1 MKKFFPVYVR
11 VPLIF
16 FIVFALMEY
25 FIDSGDKPA
34 FVKFP
39 MVSLFLFVFL
49 FILIAIEITLSAV
62 NRVMYQLLSPE
73 EKAQK
78 ELEESLSFKESTWF
92 KKPNAQI
99 D

>member
-39 MVSLFLFVFL
+39 MVALFLFVFL
-49 FILIAIEITLSAV
+49 LIV
-62 NRVMYQLLSPE
+62 VLLDGMGSHA
-73 EKAQK
+73 KHGT
-78 ELEESLSFKESTWF
+78 SRS
-92 KKPNAQI
+92 
-99 D
+99 

>member
-16 FIVFALMEY
+16 FIIFGLMEY

-39 MVSLFLFVFL
+39 MVSVFLFVFL

-62 NRVMYQLLSPE
+62 NRVMYQLMTPE
-73 EKAQK
+73 EKAKK
-78 ELEESLSFKESTWF
+78 EIMAILDNSGLDKYETWR
-92 KKPNAQI
+92 A
-99 D
+99 